1 MADNKKLKLQ
11 QELAKKLGRGRFMAE
26 RVGHKKVI
34 FTPIKPPQRVY
45 VCLVCTQKFEND
57 TERTVHE
64 REFHVRKRGKKALYD
79 FGPGT
84 LKQSFLSCKFC
95 WEKFANPKALTEH
108 LYSSDHLAEEIF
120 AGKFTQI
127 FNNPKNI
134 KFVNGNGGANVVND
148 GDLGDGELKI
158 GKIGN
163 DIEGEIKTSDKMEI
177 EGTEGEMKLDN
188 LKLNDE
194 NSPKTPN
201 NEDPIQISE
210 HDDSL
215 SPPESKKRRVAIKSM
230 TGPNNSSNGSQSKTP
245 NGQTL
250 SETPSRSTSL
260 STVAKKSDSTPD
272 IEEITSNNLNNC
284 PYCPKKC
291 SDRTMLQLH
300 IKRQHAQKLERQTF
314 YCVIDRSKHHTYEEL
329 NNYYITEHLEKNP
342 KKCAL
347 MMQSCRM
354 CDMKFQTE
362 YEARKHEYECHEAL
376 FVEECKEGDTDFEM
390 SCIFCTFK
398 CNSMLEMY
406 GHEIKCHKS
415 LLPLLRYSN
424 DIIALITAFNCVHC
438 REHFRNDSILLKHQA
453 EIHWF
458 KYNSKSKL

>member
-1 MADNKKLKLQ
+1 
-11 QELAKKLGRGRFMAE
+11 MAE

-34 FTPIKPPQRVY
+34 FTPIKPPQRVH
-45 VCLVCTQKFEND
+45 VCLLCTQKFDND
-57 TERTVHE
+57 TERTIHE
-64 REFHVRKRGKKALYD
+64 REFHARKRGKKALYD

-134 KFVNGNGGANVVND
+134 KFVNGNGENVVN
-148 GDLGDGELKI
+148 GGQLVDGELKI
-158 GKIGN
+158 GN
-163 DIEGEIKTSDKMEI
+163 SEGDDGKLVDKMEN
-177 EGTEGEMKLDN
+177 GEMKLDS

-194 NSPKTPN
+194 NPKTPN
-201 NEDPIQISE
+201 NDDPMKISE
-210 HDDSL
+210 NDVSL

-230 TGPNNSSNGSQSKTP
+230 TGANNSPNGPPTPTKTP
-245 NGQTL
+245 NRPTTL
-250 SETPSRSTSL
+250 TTISS
-260 STVAKKSDSTPD
+260 KIDSTPD
-272 IEEITSNNLNNC
+272 IEEITPNNLNNCPYC

-291 SDRTMLQLH
+291 SDRIMLQLH

-314 YCVIDRSKHHTYEEL
+314 YCVIDRSKHHSYEEL
-329 NNYYITEHLEKNP
+329 NNYYITEHLEKNA

-347 MMQSCRM
+347 MMQSCRT

-376 FVEECKEGDTDFEM
+376 FVEGKGDTDFEM

-406 GHEIKCHKS
+406 GHEIKCHKN
-415 LLPLLRYSN
+415 LLPLLRYSK
-424 DIIALITAFNCVHC
+424 DIIALITAFNCVYC
-438 REHFRNDSILLKHQA
+438 REHFRNESILWKHQA
-453 EIHWF
+453 DC
-458 KYNSKSKL
+458 KLKL